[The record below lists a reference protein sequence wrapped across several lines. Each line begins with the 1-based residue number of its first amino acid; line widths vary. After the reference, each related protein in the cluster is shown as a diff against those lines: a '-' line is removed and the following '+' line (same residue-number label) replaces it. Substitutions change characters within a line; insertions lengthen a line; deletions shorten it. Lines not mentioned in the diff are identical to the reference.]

1 VRCVEAR
8 PSAVQRAWHHGTCR
22 SSPFRRSPSAWTL
35 CNGNRPGYQ
44 GIASLPVPKLCT
56 SCQHSWGGNR
66 HQKPDTKR
74 SSCPTYTPYVLKRVF
89 SRSVSAPS
97 TPPPRASSPAHAAT
111 CDAHT
116 AGQRAHLPKP
126 QVGEKKK
133 QVGGSRP
140 GVPGRISGLFEPSG
154 KSGVL
159 PSPPPLLRPRRL

>member
-1 VRCVEAR
+1 MILAIEDATVGRSDATSRHTSGTRRVTSTHVAPHAHAHAAGRARVGKERLGTVGDRGTKQVKGRQLTRPFLVRDA
-8 PSAVQRAWHHGTCR
+8 
-22 SSPFRRSPSAWTL
+22 
-35 CNGNRPGYQ
+35 
-44 GIASLPVPKLCT
+44 
-56 SCQHSWGGNR
+56 
-66 HQKPDTKR
+66 
-74 SSCPTYTPYVLKRVF
+74 PYPHRV
-89 SRSVSAPS
+89 VSAPS

-140 GVPGRISGLFEPSG
+140 GVPCRISGLFEPSG

-159 PSPPPLLRPRRL
+159 PSPPHLLRPRRL